1 VISAV
6 SSHSESAIDTLSDAS
21 IVLAFEPVGPG
32 HVEVLANLFARNALP
47 AVTEGFDP
55 FPLTLAQAQQ
65 IALAPRKD
73 AYYVAFSDG
82 QAVGF
87 SMLRGFDEGYEVPSF
102 GIFVDHE
109 HHALGI
115 GRRLTEWTIEQ
126 ARLRRCPAM
135 RLSVYSTNLVA
146 HRLYRLLGF
155 SEQDREPIERDGR
168 MEEKVVMKLDLTDK
182 NNGRRRIPVAAPA
195 LVGRERE
202 YVLDCLDSTWIS
214 SSGRYLER
222 FEAAFAEFC
231 GVRYAIACCNGT
243 VAVHLA
249 LLAHE
254 VGPGDEVIVPTLTY
268 VATANPVVY
277 CGARP
282 VFVDSEP
289 HTWNMDPDRVAAAIT
304 PRTRGIVV
312 VHLYGHPVDMDPILE
327 LAKRHKLWVIEDAA
341 EAHGARYQGRIAGSM
356 GSLSTFSFYGNKI
369 ITSGEGGM
377 VITDDERLASLVRQL
392 HGQGQDP
399 QRRYWFPMVGFNYR
413 MTNIEAAIGLAQLER
428 IDWHLGRRREIAGWY
443 REELADEDGI
453 ELSPQAPWAES
464 SFWIMCAVLDE
475 SRFGQRDDVMAS
487 LEEDGI
493 ETRPFFYPLH
503 TLPMYQPLNEGRR
516 FPVAEDLARRGIN
529 LPSSAMLTRQD
540 VAYVC
545 ERLRGLK
552 R

>member
-1 VISAV
+1 MSYHSDFPAPVQGAV
-6 SSHSESAIDTLSDAS
+6 N
-21 IVLAFEPVGPG
+21 VPAFEPIGPE
-32 HVEVLANLFARNALP
+32 HTDALVDLFVRNAVPTL
-47 AVTEGFDP
+47 TDNFDP
-55 FPLTLAQAQQ
+55 FPLIPSEAKR
-65 IALAPRKD
+65 IAHEPGGN
-73 AYYVAFSDG
+73 AYYIAFSDG
-82 QAVGF
+82 LAVAF
-87 SMLRGFDEGYEVPSF
+87 SMLRGFDQGYEVPSF
-102 GIFVDHE
+102 GIFVDQD
-109 HHALGI
+109 HHGLGI
-115 GRRLTEWTIEQ
+115 GRKLTAWTIEQ
-126 ARLRRCPAM
+126 ARLRGCPAV
-135 RLSVYSTNLVA
+135 RLSVYSTNTA
-146 HRLYRLLGF
+146 AKRLYESLGF
-155 SEQDREPIERDGR
+155 SEQAREPIERAGR
-168 MEEKVVMKLDLTDK
+168 TEEKVVMTLDLDK
-182 NNGRRRIPVAAPA
+182 EDDRQRIPVAAPA

-222 FEAAFAEFC
+222 FESAFAEFC
-231 GVRYAIACCNGT
+231 GVRHAISCCNGT

-249 LLAHE
+249 LLAHG

-277 CGARP
+277 CGAQP
-282 VFVDSEP
+282 VFVDSERR
-289 HTWNMDPDRVAAAIT
+289 TWNMDPERIAAAIT
-304 PRTRGIVV
+304 SKTRGIVV

-327 LAKRHKLWVIEDAA
+327 MAKCHNLWVIEDAA
-341 EAHGARYQGRIAGSM
+341 EAHGARYRGRIVGSM

-377 VITDDERLASLVRQL
+377 VVTDDERLATRVRQL

-399 QRRYWFPMVGFNYR
+399 ERRYWFPMVGFNYR

-428 IDWHLGRRREIAGWY
+428 IDWHLARRREIAGWY
-443 REELADEDGI
+443 REELGDEEGI

-464 SFWIMCAVLDE
+464 AFWIACAVIE
-475 SRFGQRDDVMAS
+475 EARFGARDDVMTA
-487 LEEDGI
+487 LDEAGI

-503 TLPMYQPLNEGRR
+503 TLPMYRQGSRDIE

-545 ERLRGLK
+545 ERLRELE